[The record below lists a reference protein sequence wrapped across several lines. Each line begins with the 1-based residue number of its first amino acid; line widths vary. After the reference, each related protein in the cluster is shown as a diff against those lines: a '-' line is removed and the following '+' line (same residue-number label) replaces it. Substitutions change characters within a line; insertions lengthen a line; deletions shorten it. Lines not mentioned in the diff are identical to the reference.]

1 MREGLPSL
9 LIHLTQND
17 EFVLLFNSCFL
28 LDFKSF
34 IDILKVSPRPI
45 ISRVLDYL
53 VVECTTRNFFGG
65 RVYH

>member
-1 MREGLPSL
+1 MREGLTPL
-9 LIHLTQND
+9 LLHLMQSV
-17 EFVLLFNSCFL
+17 EFVLFCNSYFL
-28 LDFKSF
+28 LDFKYF